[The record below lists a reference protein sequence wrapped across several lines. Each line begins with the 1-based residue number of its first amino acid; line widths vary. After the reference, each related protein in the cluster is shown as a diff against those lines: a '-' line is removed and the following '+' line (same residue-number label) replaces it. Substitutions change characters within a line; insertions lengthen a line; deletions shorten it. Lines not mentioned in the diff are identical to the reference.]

1 MVMIEQKILSL
12 TMAVLLAQALT
23 ISPSKAAC
31 PDSFVDES
39 RWSTT
44 SPAWSSGVAFVI
56 ATFSL
61 SNDAGG
67 DVDFSSLSMA
77 ETLNAWVPIP
87 EGANPY
93 ETDPYNFN
101 SGNLYFRTAPAGE
114 TYANGA
120 TISWDLAFD
129 VSNAPATYPRQIS
142 LRPEEGNLFGQFSYT
157 MLSASF
163 YCSEGEPFYAEIT
176 AAEAGLGEIM
186 LTASAFEGSAA
197 ITSYDA
203 SCEDSAGN
211 TSTGSSASTS
221 ITITDLDAGE
231 DYTCTVTATNSVGT
245 SSVSDPTD
253 TLTPTSSGLP
263 IWLLHEASTP

>member
-1 MVMIEQKILSL
+1 MKQTHIISTPGIYIFGRLRQEKLMPTARPFLGIWLL
-12 TMAVLLAQALT
+12 TFQIRPL
-23 ISPSKAAC
+23 
-31 PDSFVDES
+31 
-39 RWSTT
+39 
-44 SPAWSSGVAFVI
+44 
-56 ATFSL
+56 
-61 SNDAGG
+61 
-67 DVDFSSLSMA
+67 
-77 ETLNAWVPIP
+77 
-87 EGANPY
+87 
-93 ETDPYNFN
+93 
-101 SGNLYFRTAPAGE
+101 
-114 TYANGA
+114 
-120 TISWDLAFD
+120 
-129 VSNAPATYPRQIS
+129 TYPRQIS
-142 LRPEEGNLFGQFSYT
+142 LNPEEGNLFGQFSYT

-203 SCEDSAGN
+203 TCEDSAGN

>member
-1 MVMIEQKILSL
+1 MI
-12 TMAVLLAQALT
+12 AN
-23 ISPSKAAC
+23 
-31 PDSFVDES
+31 
-39 RWSTT
+39 
-44 SPAWSSGVAFVI
+44 
-56 ATFSL
+56 FSL

-67 DVDFSSLSMA
+67 DVDFSALSMA
-77 ETLNAWVPIP
+77 ETLQAWVPIP

-93 ETDPYNFN
+93 ETDPYEFN

-129 VSNAPATYPRQIS
+129 VSNAPATYPRKIS

-157 MLSASF
+157 MLTASF
-163 YCSEGEPFYAEIT
+163 SCSEGEPFYAEIT
-176 AAEAGLGEIM
+176 EAEAGLGEIE
-186 LTASAFEGSAA
+186 LTAYAFEGSAA

-203 SCEDSAGN
+203 TCEDTSGN
-211 TSTGSSASTS
+211 ETDASSTGTS
-221 ITITDLDAGE
+221 IVVPELEGGE

-245 SSVSDPTD
+245 STASDPTE

-263 IWLLHEASTP
+263 VWLLHEASTP

>member
-1 MVMIEQKILSL
+1 M
-12 TMAVLLAQALT
+12 
-23 ISPSKAAC
+23 
-31 PDSFVDES
+31 
-39 RWSTT
+39 
-44 SPAWSSGVAFVI
+44 I

-93 ETDPYNFN
+93 ETDPYFN
-101 SGNLYFRTAPAGE
+101 YGNLYFRTAPAGE

-129 VSNAPATYPRQIS
+129 VSNAPAFGTYFQIS
-142 LRPEEGNLFGQFSYT
+142 LRPEELHYTIAQFSYT